1 MIKIDDWVIEKGEKA
16 QGKIKITGYG
26 IAMPATVIC
35 GVKDGPTILITAGIH
50 SAEYVGIQA
59 AMELAKEFQ
68 PEELKG
74 NVIIVPLVNVSGFE
88 HRTMS
93 LVYEDGKNLNRVF
106 PGDPEGTA
114 ADRIAYAIVT
124 KLFSIADY
132 YIDLHGG
139 DDYEELTPYVYFAG
153 VAKPEVAEASRKMAE
168 QVDVPYM
175 VQSNVSTGGAY
186 NYAAS
191 TFHIPAVLLERGCM
205 GTWEREE
212 VDSMRRDVRNI
223 LCSIGA
229 YNGIRSH
236 STYYPLKMD
245 DVRYQCASVNGLWYP
260 VKKPGDIVHQDEYLG
275 EIRDYEGNVQEICRA
290 DMDGVILYQVSSL
303 QVVEGGPVITYGNIV
318 REKDER
324 KTRIAQYWT
333 RRSDSFLEQRR
344 AELHSALAGRWMAEL
359 KKYLPEKKN
368 LRILDV
374 GCGTGFFTI
383 LLAKEGHQVTG
394 IDLTPDMITHAK
406 ELAEEEK
413 ADCRFMV
420 MDAEAPDFPDEEFD
434 VIVSRNLTWTLPDA
448 EHAYQEWFRVLK
460 PGGVMINLDANYGA
474 ADFAD
479 TADLP
484 ENHAH
489 HQIQDELMQECEDI
503 KRQLPISSF
512 LRPAWDLETLS
523 RIGVEEFSFDL
534 GISKRIYTEK
544 DEFYNPTPMF
554 LIFAKKQR

>member
-1 MIKIDDWVIEKGEKA
+1 
-16 QGKIKITGYG
+16 
-26 IAMPATVIC
+26 
-35 GVKDGPTILITAGIH
+35 
-50 SAEYVGIQA
+50 
-59 AMELAKEFQ
+59 
-68 PEELKG
+68 
-74 NVIIVPLVNVSGFE
+74 
-88 HRTMS
+88 
-93 LVYEDGKNLNRVF
+93 
-106 PGDPEGTA
+106 
-114 ADRIAYAIVT
+114 
-124 KLFSIADY
+124 
-132 YIDLHGG
+132 
-139 DDYEELTPYVYFAG
+139 
-153 VAKPEVAEASRKMAE
+153 
-168 QVDVPYM
+168 
-175 VQSNVSTGGAY
+175 
-186 NYAAS
+186 
-191 TFHIPAVLLERGCM
+191 
-205 GTWEREE
+205 
-212 VDSMRRDVRNI
+212 
-223 LCSIGA
+223 
-229 YNGIRSH
+229 
-236 STYYPLKMD
+236 
-245 DVRYQCASVNGLWYP
+245 
-260 VKKPGDIVHQDEYLG
+260 
-275 EIRDYEGNVQEICRA
+275 
-290 DMDGVILYQVSSL
+290 
-303 QVVEGGPVITYGNIV
+303 
-318 REKDER
+318 
-324 KTRIAQYWT
+324 
-333 RRSDSFLEQRR
+333 
-344 AELHSALAGRWMAEL
+344 MAEL

-448 EHAYQEWFRVLK
+448 EHAYQEWFRILK

-523 RIGVEEFSFDL
+523 RTGVEEFSFDL

-554 LIFAKKQR
+554 LIFAKKTR

>member
-1 MIKIDDWVIEKGEKA
+1 
-16 QGKIKITGYG
+16 
-26 IAMPATVIC
+26 
-35 GVKDGPTILITAGIH
+35 
-50 SAEYVGIQA
+50 
-59 AMELAKEFQ
+59 
-68 PEELKG
+68 
-74 NVIIVPLVNVSGFE
+74 
-88 HRTMS
+88 
-93 LVYEDGKNLNRVF
+93 
-106 PGDPEGTA
+106 
-114 ADRIAYAIVT
+114 
-124 KLFSIADY
+124 
-132 YIDLHGG
+132 
-139 DDYEELTPYVYFAG
+139 
-153 VAKPEVAEASRKMAE
+153 
-168 QVDVPYM
+168 M

-191 TFHIPAVLLERGCM
+191 TCDIPAVLLERGCM

-260 VKKPGDIVHQDEYLG
+260 VKKPGDIIHRDEYLG